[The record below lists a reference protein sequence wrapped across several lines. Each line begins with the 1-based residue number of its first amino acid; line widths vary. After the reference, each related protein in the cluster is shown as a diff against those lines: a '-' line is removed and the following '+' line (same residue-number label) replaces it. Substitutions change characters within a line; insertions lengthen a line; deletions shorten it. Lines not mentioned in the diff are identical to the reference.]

1 MLIVCPECG
10 AEISQYSETCVQCGF
25 PLKRFMEDRGLDDFE
40 HIKICP
46 KCGYTNGSAYPK
58 DGSAKYIKCTEC
70 NTILVQ
76 TDIPCKEFNKNCTV
90 ETEREYIAE
99 IANKYGG
106 NQFQQ
111 EIRDAWVAKLH
122 TSSSPKPSS
131 TSSNQ
136 PHCPY
141 CNSTNV
147 TKVSGTSRLA
157 STFLFGIGSKKVGKQ
172 WKCNNCKSYF

>member
-1 MLIVCPECG
+1 MLVVCPECG
-10 AEISQYSETCVQCGF
+10 AEISHHAEICIKCGF
-25 PLKRFMEDRGLDDFE
+25 PLEKFMEENGLDDFE

-46 KCGYTNGSAYPK
+46 KCGTTSGEDS
-58 DGSAKYIKCTEC
+58 DCISTLLRCDEC
-70 NTILVQ
+70 GTIMAQ
-76 TDIPCKEFNKNCTV
+76 TDIPCGEFDKNCTV
-90 ETEREYIAE
+90 ETVDEYTAE

-111 EIRDAWVAKLH
+111 EMYDEWASRYR
-122 TSSSPKPSS
+122 SSPSPKPSS
-131 TSSNQ
+131 MPTNQ

-147 TKVSGTSRLA
+147 AKVSGTSRLA

-172 WKCNNCKSYF
+172 WKCNSCKSYF